1 VIFLVIAGAVVS
13 SFVLSLLA
21 TRLCGALAWRVGM
34 VDRPG
39 LHKSHAQPTAL
50 LGGLAIFA
58 AILLPSVA
66 VLALAKIWA
75 VAGPPSWLPAEL
87 AGHIPGA
94 ASKIPQALGI
104 GLAAAWL
111 VLLGLI
117 DDKFHLGPWVKMMA
131 QFVAAGFVV
140 IFCDVRILTLI
151 GPGLSIAA
159 SIFWLVLIMNS
170 FNFLDNTDGLCAGV
184 AAICAAALLGASL
197 GMGQWF
203 VSGWLCLVIGATLGF
218 LVRNFPPA
226 KIFMGDAGSLPVG
239 FFLGVLSC
247 LTTYLKLGPSGEIYG
262 WLVPLMALAIP
273 IYDTTSVIFIRLR
286 EGRNPM
292 VGDNRHFSHR
302 LLQRGMSKRGTLL
315 TIYLCTAGT
324 AIAASVLPHTTGLA
338 PAAMLFGQ
346 TICILM
352 IIAMLESTDKVPA
365 SEENLRKVERDD

>member
-1 VIFLVIAGAVVS
+1 VIFLAIAIAGAVVS

-21 TRLCGALAWRVGM
+21 TRLCEKLAWRVGM

-104 GLAAAWL
+104 GLAGAWL
-111 VLLGLI
+111 VLLGLIDDKFHLLI

-151 GPGLSIAA
+151 GRGLFPGRAELSDNLSKAWPERRNIRLARAA
-159 SIFWLVLIMNS
+159 DGFGDSDIRHSQRHFHSSARGPKPYGRRQPS
-170 FNFLDNTDGLCAGV
+170 FFPQALAAGHEQAGHFAHDLSV
-184 AAICAAALLGASL
+184 HRWDCYSSVRSAAHHRPGP
-197 GMGQWF
+197 G
-203 VSGWLCLVIGATLGF
+203 
-218 LVRNFPPA
+218 
-226 KIFMGDAGSLPVG
+226 GDAPRPDDLHP
-239 FFLGVLSC
+239 
-247 LTTYLKLGPSGEIYG
+247 Y
-262 WLVPLMALAIP
+262 
-273 IYDTTSVIFIRLR
+273 
-286 EGRNPM
+286 
-292 VGDNRHFSHR
+292 DNRDVGVDSGFD
-302 LLQRGMSKRGTLL
+302 
-315 TIYLCTAGT
+315 A
-324 AIAASVLPHTTGLA
+324 
-338 PAAMLFGQ
+338 
-346 TICILM
+346 
-352 IIAMLESTDKVPA
+352 
-365 SEENLRKVERDD
+365 